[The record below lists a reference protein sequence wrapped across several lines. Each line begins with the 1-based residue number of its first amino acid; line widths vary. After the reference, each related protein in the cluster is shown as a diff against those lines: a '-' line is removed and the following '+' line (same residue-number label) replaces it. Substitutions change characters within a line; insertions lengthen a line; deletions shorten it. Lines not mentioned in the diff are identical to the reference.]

1 MRKLYIFMLLC
12 CLAITQGAWAQETL
26 TLFDETFDTNNGTG
40 GKGKNGATTQY
51 SASVASKV
59 PYYDNDGWSGTNENK
74 IYGGYQ
80 CIKFGAGSG
89 SNKVNGICTTPDI
102 SYVSASNTIT
112 LTFEAVG
119 WASGTNTLAVTATG
133 ATLSGNTDI
142 TLQNGEDKLEDDNSK
157 WKSYTVTITPTAST
171 FTLTFTG
178 HRGFLDNVKVVE
190 TVNNVPAPTLT
201 DDFLF
206 WPNTTEAPMALFHLS
221 PSSLTTVYYTT
232 DGSTPTT
239 SSPNIVTMASNIKVT
254 GTTTIKAKAY
264 VGSVSSDVVTKTYT
278 VGSTV
283 TGLTAFK
290 ALSEGT
296 EARLLLTSES
306 NTRITFA
313 SSQQAYLRDDSGVLC
328 IDFGATATPNPTPAT
343 QQHVAGW
350 IVGKKQTVNGRPTL
364 VATTNT
370 NTHYLALADR
380 RNEAIVEPVAITADA
395 LNSNI
400 GNWVTVDE
408 LLVVNTENAFVLT
421 TAQPYPGAIVD
432 VTGIVTAT
440 NTIAPTEAITF
451 VIDEDEA
458 FVSPGTDITGATV
471 RLKRT
476 LKEGIW
482 NTFCVPMDLAISGDM
497 AGKYRQCNSIS
508 GNVMTFGEATSIEAG
523 KPYLIKPDAE
533 IANKVFSNVTLSA
546 TPAATVQQGVSGLAF
561 IGTYSPKE
569 LKTDKTEQFL
579 TASGKLAYPSS
590 STNAT
595 LKGMRAYFY
604 VPKGTEAR
612 VSIDGEEIT
621 ALTLVNSGKR
631 IVNSEV
637 YDLQGRKVANPTK
650 GMYIANGQKV
660 IIK

>member
-1 MRKLYIFMLLC
+1 MLLC

-40 GKGKNGATTQY
+40 GKGKNSTSSSATQY
-51 SASVASKV
+51 SGSIASNN
-59 PYYDNDGWSGTNENK
+59 PLFDNDGWDGSKDSK
-74 IYGGYQ
+74 IAGAYQ
-80 CIKFGAGSG
+80 CIKFGTGSG
-89 SNKVNGICTTPDI
+89 SNKANGICTTPDI
-102 SYVSASNTIT
+102 PYVSASNVIT

-133 ATLSGNTDI
+133 ATLSGDTNI
-142 TLQNGEDKLEDDNSK
+142 TLQNGEDKTEDDNSN
-157 WKSYTVTITPTAST
+157 WKSYTVTITPTAPT

-178 HRGFLDNVKVVE
+178 WRGFLDNVKVVE
-190 TVNNVPAPTLT
+190 TITTVPAPTLT
-201 DDFLF
+201 DNFLF
-206 WPNTTEAPMALFHLS
+206 WSNTTESPVALFHIS

-239 SSPNIVTMASNIKVT
+239 SSPNVVTMASNVKIT

-264 VGSVSSDVVTKTYT
+264 VGSVASPEISRTYT

-290 ALSEGT
+290 ALAEGT
-296 EARLLLTSES
+296 EARLMLTSES

-313 SSQQAYLRDDSGVLC
+313 NSQQAYLRDASEVLC
-328 IDFGATATPNPTPAT
+328 IDFGTTATPNPTPTT

-350 IVGKKQTVNGRPTL
+350 IVGKKQTINGRPTL
-364 VATTNT
+364 VATSNT

-380 RNEAIVEPVAITADA
+380 RNEAIVEPVAIAA
-395 LNSNI
+395 NILNDNI
-400 GNWVTVDE
+400 GNWVTINE
-408 LLVVNTENAFVLT
+408 LPIVNTENAFALT
-421 TAQPYPGAIVD
+421 TAQPYAGAIAD

-440 NTIAPTEAITF
+440 NTIAPTDAVTF
-451 VIDEDEA
+451 VIDESLP
-458 FVSPGTDITGATV
+458 FTSPDTDISNATV

-497 AGKYRQCNSIS
+497 TGKYRQYTGVN
-508 GNVMTFGEATSIEAG
+508 GNTMTFEKATNVQAG
-523 KPYLIKPDAE
+523 TPYLVKPDAD

-546 TPAATVQQGVSGLAF
+546 TPAANVTQAGSNLAF
-561 IGTYSPKE
+561 IGTYSPKA

-579 TASGKLAYPSS
+579 TADGKLGYPNSS
-590 STNAT
+590 ASAT
-595 LKGMRAYFY
+595 MKGMRAYFY
-604 VPKGTEAR
+604 VPEGTEAR
-612 VSIDGEEIT
+612 IFIDGEETT
-621 ALTLVNSGKR
+621 ALTLVNSEKR

-637 YDLQGRKVANPTK
+637 YDLQGRRVAQPTR
-650 GMYIANGQKV
+650 GLYIMNGKKLV
-660 IIK
+660 VK